1 MSDRYP
7 DTKQGVFHCVSVD
20 FTELQKFT
28 QRNWDIISIINILHY
43 RGGYECVYYA
53 VKEAL

>member
-1 MSDRYP
+1 MTNKIAD
-7 DTKQGVFHCVSVD
+7 KEQGVFRCIAVD

-28 QRNWDIISIINILHY
+28 QRNWDIISIINVLHY
-43 RGGYECVYYA
+43 NGGYECIYYA